1 MGNSPNGYL
10 GFGFGAGPAA
20 DHEPESVTED
30 EISEAIEKAEQSLVR
45 DGELVVVRWTSW
57 YGDTGGRVLVAKD
70 YHAVEW
76 AETKRIGLDTLHAF
90 EDTARKRVLEAMAML
105 EAEHPLVAQ
114 YFKAANAEPSWILW
128 TLYG

>member
-20 DHEPESVTED
+20 DHETEED
-30 EISEAIEKAEQSLVR
+30 LSDAIEKAEESLVR
-45 DGELVVVRWTSW
+45 DGELVQVRWTSGYEEW
-57 YGDTGGRVLVAKD
+57 GGRVLVAAN
-70 YHAVEW
+70 YFQVEY
-76 AETKRIGLDTLHAF
+76 AEVMRLDLDTLHAL
-90 EDTARKRVLEAMAML
+90 EGTARKRVLEAMAML